1 MARIVERF
9 SNSVRDIENT
19 WIPMQDGTRL
29 AARVWMPE
37 DAGQRPVPAI
47 LEYIPYRKRDFT
59 RPRDEPMHRY
69 FAGHGYACV
78 RVDMRG
84 AGDSDGLLTDEYLQ
98 SPELDDGAEVIAW
111 LAAQP
116 WCDGSVGMMGK
127 SWGGFNALQVSA
139 MRPPALKAILT
150 VCSTDDRY
158 ADDIHFM
165 GGCLLEANQMWSATM
180 MALNNLPPDPEIV
193 GERWLAMWKERLK
206 SHKPWALTWLKHQTR
221 DAYWRHGSV
230 IEDYDAIAVPVYAI
244 GGWADGYSN
253 AIPRLMAGLKVPRR
267 GIIGPW
273 AHIYPHDGTPAP
285 AMGFLQD
292 ALRWWDRWLKGVEN
306 GIEAEPVLRVWMQ
319 ESVPP
324 ATNYAERPGRWVAE
338 TAWPGPGIAS
348 RVLHLN
354 GDGSLAEKKRKRTE
368 IAFCS
373 PASTGLEGGE
383 WCGFGLAGE
392 LPPDQRGE
400 DGRSLCFETG
410 PLAERTEILGAPVV
424 SLRIASDKPVAQIAV
439 RLNDVAPDGASTR
452 VTYGVLNL
460 THRASHARPRALKP
474 GATYTIRVQLND
486 VAHAFPTGHRI
497 RLALSTCYW
506 PLVWPAPEKATLT
519 LTTGSSTLDLPVRAP
534 REEDAALPAFAEA
547 EKAPTVPVTQLQTGR
562 FDRDLKRSLV
572 SGEVA
577 STLFCEGGF
586 FGVDGTYVID
596 PIGTEV
602 GHVLSRSYTIHDDD
616 PLCAGATFDQSIA
629 LSRGD
634 WKTRVDIRTCQ
645 WSTATHIH
653 HDGEVDAW
661 HGEEKISSRRWS
673 QKFPRKLM

>member
-19 WIPMQDGTRL
+19 WIALKDGTRL
-29 AARVWMPE
+29 AARIWMPE
-37 DAGQRPVPAI
+37 DAGTRPVPAI

-98 SPELDDGAEVIAW
+98 TPELDDGAEVIAW
-111 LAAQP
+111 IAAQP
-116 WCDGSVGMMGK
+116 WCDGNVGMMGK
-127 SWGGFNALQVSA
+127 SWGGFNALQVAA

-221 DAYWRHGSV
+221 DAYWQHGSV

-292 ALRWWDRWLKGVEN
+292 ALRWWDRWLKGVTN
-306 GIEAEPVLRVWMQ
+306 GIDAEPVLRVWMQ

-338 TAWPGPGIAS
+338 AAWPGPGIAS

-354 GDGSLAEKKRKRTE
+354 GHGSLAEKKRKRAE

-392 LPPDQRGE
+392 LPPDQRAE
-400 DGRSLCFETG
+400 DGRSVCFETG

-424 SLRIASDKPVAQIAV
+424 TLRIASNKPVAQIAV

-460 THRASHARPRALKP
+460 THRTGHTRPRALKP
-474 GATYTIRVQLND
+474 GTTYTVRVQLND
-486 VAHAFPTGHRI
+486 VAHAFPAGHRI

-519 LTTGSSTLDLPVRAP
+519 LSTGNSTLDLPVRAP
-534 REEDAALPAFAEA
+534 REEDAALPAFPEA
-547 EKAPTVPVTQLQTGR
+547 EKAPTVPVTQLQSGR
-562 FDRDLKRSLV
+562 FERDLKRSLV

-596 PIGTEV
+596 PISTEV
-602 GHVLSRSYTIHDDD
+602 AHVLNRSYTIHDDD
-616 PLCAGATFDQSIA
+616 PLCAGAIFDQSIA

-634 WKTRVDIRTCQ
+634 WKTRVDIRTRQ

-653 HDGEVDAW
+653 HEGEVEAW

>member
-19 WIPMQDGTRL
+19 WIALKDGTRL
-29 AARVWMPE
+29 AARIWMPE
-37 DAGQRPVPAI
+37 DAGTRPVPAI

-98 SPELDDGAEVIAW
+98 TPELDDGAEVIAW
-111 LAAQP
+111 IAAQP
-116 WCDGSVGMMGK
+116 WCDGNVGMMGK
-127 SWGGFNALQVSA
+127 SWGGFNALQVAA

-221 DAYWRHGSV
+221 DAYWQHGSV

-292 ALRWWDRWLKGVEN
+292 ALRWWDRWLKGVTN
-306 GIEAEPVLRVWMQ
+306 GIDAEPVLRVWMQ

-338 TAWPGPGIAS
+338 AAWPGPGIAS

-354 GDGSLAEKKRKRTE
+354 GDGSLAEKKRKRAE

-392 LPPDQRGE
+392 LPPDQRAE
-400 DGRSLCFETG
+400 DGRSVCFETG

-424 SLRIASDKPVAQIAV
+424 TLRIASDKPVAQIAV

-460 THRASHARPRALKP
+460 THRTGHTRPRALKP
-474 GATYTIRVQLND
+474 GTTYTVRVQLND
-486 VAHAFPTGHRI
+486 VAHAFPAGHRI

-519 LTTGSSTLDLPVRAP
+519 LSTGNSTLDLPVRAP
-534 REEDAALPAFAEA
+534 REEDAALPAFPEA
-547 EKAPTVPVTQLQTGR
+547 EKAPTVPVTQLQSGR
-562 FDRDLKRSLV
+562 FERDLKRSLV

-596 PIGTEV
+596 PISTEV
-602 GHVLSRSYTIHDDD
+602 AHVLNRSYTIHDDD
-616 PLCAGATFDQSIA
+616 PLCAGAIFDQSIA

-634 WKTRVDIRTCQ
+634 WKTRVDIRTRQ

-653 HDGEVDAW
+653 HEGEVEAW

>member
-19 WIPMQDGTRL
+19 WIALKDGTRL
-29 AARVWMPE
+29 AARIWMPE
-37 DAGQRPVPAI
+37 DAEQRPVPAI

-84 AGDSDGLLTDEYLQ
+84 AGDSEGLLTDEYLQ
-98 SPELDDGAEVIAW
+98 TPELDDGAEVIAW
-111 LAAQP
+111 IAAQP
-116 WCDGSVGMMGK
+116 WCDGGVGMMGK
-127 SWGGFNALQVSA
+127 SWGGFNALQVAA

-158 ADDIHFM
+158 HDDIHYM

-193 GERWLAMWKERLK
+193 GERWLEMWRERLA

-221 DAYWRHGSV
+221 DAYWKHGSV
-230 IEDYDAIAVPVYAI
+230 IEDYDAIQVPVYAI

-273 AHIYPHDGTPAP
+273 VHIYPHDGVPAP

-292 ALRWWDRWLKGVEN
+292 ALRWWDRWLKGTQN
-306 GIEAEPVLRVWMQ
+306 GIDKEPVLRAWMQ
-319 ESVPP
+319 ESVRP

-338 TAWPGPGIAS
+338 SAWPGPGIAP
-348 RVLHLN
+348 RLLHLN
-354 GDGSLAEKKRKRTE
+354 GDGSLEEKKRKRAE
-368 IAFCS
+368 MAFCS

-400 DGRSLCFETG
+400 DGRSLCFETP
-410 PLAERTEILGAPVV
+410 PLAERLELLGAPVV
-424 SLRIASDKPVAQIAV
+424 TLRIASDRPVAQVAV
-439 RLNDVAPDGASTR
+439 RLNDIAPDGASTR
-452 VTYGVLNL
+452 ITYGVLNL
-460 THRASHARPRALKP
+460 THRDSHEKPRALKP
-474 GATYTIRVQLND
+474 GKAYTVRVQLND
-486 VAHAFPTGHRI
+486 IAHAFPAGHRI

-506 PLVWPAPEKATLT
+506 PLVWPVPERATLT
-519 LTTGSSTLDLPVRAP
+519 LTTAASALELPVRPP
-534 REEDAALPAFAEA
+534 RAEDEALPAFAEA
-547 EKAPTVPVTQLQTGR
+547 EKAPNVPVTQLQTGR
-562 FDRDLKRSLV
+562 FERDLSRSLV
-572 SGEVA
+572 TGEVA

-602 GHVLSRSYTIHDDD
+602 AHTLNRRYTIHDDD
-616 PLCAGATFDQSIA
+616 PLCAGAVFDQSIA
-629 LSRGD
+629 LSRGH
-634 WKTRVDIRTCQ
+634 WKTRVDIRTRQ
-645 WSTATHIH
+645 WSTASHIH
-653 HDGEVDAW
+653 HEGEVDAW

-673 QKFPRKLM
+673 EKFVRKLV